1 MALAWALR
9 VGPLLQ
15 TSKLRSEII
24 SLPLTKIISLP
35 LTTHPAIQDQQPLV
49 GFADQSLNLGSRN
62 ARFQSHTHRLNFAL
76 LDPTP
81 HGKRMQP
88 QFMSCYMDPHH
99 FWGLWPCC
107 FLSSHTHESRG

>member
-15 TSKLRSEII
+15 ASELRCEI
-24 SLPLTKIISLP
+24 LSLP

-49 GFADQSLNLGSRN
+49 GFANQSLNLGSRN
-62 ARFQSHTHRLNFAL
+62 ARFPSHTHCPNVAL

-81 HGKRMQP
+81 HGKGCSP
-88 QFMSCYMDPHH
+88 N
-99 FWGLWPCC
+99 
-107 FLSSHTHESRG
+107 